1 MPEDPLAQEQEEAEK
16 ETGSVFAE
24 AAEPEPVAEQSE
36 LPPSEPEV
44 EPEAEVLE
52 PEPQVTSESEAQE
65 VVEELVQEEKVIEV
79 PVQEEEVVEVP
90 VQEEEVVKQEEV
102 KVEGKVEEQQQGESL
117 QASSVPESVL
127 ADIEAQVIPPE
138 VAAEGEQSQ
147 VFPPEVD
154 VEIEAPSPSIGG
166 DPTPVEEVV
175 PDPIHIEPLQDPVQK
190 SAGEEQPPT
199 YEKADITSDLDN
211 TIREELD
218 EAEELQA
225 RVSVG

>member
-1 MPEDPLAQEQEEAEK
+1 M
-16 ETGSVFAE
+16 FAE
-24 AAEPEPVAEQSE
+24 AAEPVVEQSE

-44 EPEAEVLE
+44 IPEPAAAPDHVFPPDTEPEAEVLE
-52 PEPQVTSESEAQE
+52 PEPQVASESEAKE
-65 VVEELVQEEKVIEV
+65 VVEEVV
-79 PVQEEEVVEVP
+79 EVVEVP
-90 VQEEEVVKQEEV
+90 VQEEEAVKQEEV
-102 KVEGKVEEQQQGESL
+102 KIEGKGEEQQEGESL
-117 QASSVPESVL
+117 QASSIPESVV
-127 ADIEAQVIPPE
+127 AEVEAQVIPPE
-138 VAAEGEQSQ
+138 VAAEGERSQ

-154 VEIEAPSPSIGG
+154 VEIEAPSPSTGG

-218 EAEELQA
+218 EAEKLQA
-225 RVSVG
+225 RVSVE

>member
-1 MPEDPLAQEQEEAEK
+1 M
-16 ETGSVFAE
+16 FAE

-44 EPEAEVLE
+44 IPEPAPDAEPEAEVLE
-52 PEPQVTSESEAQE
+52 PEPQVTSESEAKE
-65 VVEELVQEEKVIEV
+65 VVEELVQEEVVEE
-79 PVQEEEVVEVP
+79 PVQEEVVEVP
-90 VQEEEVVKQEEV
+90 VQEEEVVTQEEV
-102 KVEGKVEEQQQGESL
+102 KINVKVEEQQEGESL
-117 QASSVPESVL
+117 QASNVPESVI
-127 ADIEAQVIPPE
+127 ADIEAQVVPPE

-154 VEIEAPSPSIGG
+154 VEIEAPSPSVGG

-199 YEKADITSDLDN
+199 YEKADITSDLDSA
-211 TIREELD
+211 IREELD